1 MESNSTHQ
9 TQTTTQPEFQ
19 AAPQQVAYQ
28 QPPQPLN
35 PMANVIMHP
44 APVQPQYQT
53 PVSQPQESY
62 PQANLGKETTS
73 NNPWKEAFNRVVGLL
88 STPVHSPSQA
98 EQSTIQPNNGRT
110 YNNGAAYQ
118 QPQAYQQTYNPTQA
132 SSNNYSQP
140 SLGQQNAYPSD
151 QEVLNAIAPSVLN
164 KYACDLEDTLQVY
177 GQKLGET
184 QQFAQYQHDVIEKL
198 APHIERYKAMETLLL
213 DPNLLAAYVN
223 DYFTHVVPVQS
234 TTEQQAQ
241 AQTQGLVQ
249 ARPQFPAMPDAQGN
263 SGRINLSDV
272 RPDQRYLIADQMEA
286 NGMFSGKRLVVE

>member
-9 TQTTTQPEFQ
+9 TQTATQPEYQQ
-19 AAPQQVAYQ
+19 APAQVAYQ

-44 APVQPQYQT
+44 APPQYQA
-53 PVSQPQESY
+53 PASQPQESY

-88 STPVHSPSQA
+88 STPVHSQSQA
-98 EQSTIQPNNGRT
+98 EQSTQPNQPRT

-118 QPQAYQQTYNPTQA
+118 QPQAYQQTYNPIPP

-140 SLGQQNAYPSD
+140 LPQQQNAYPSD

-177 GQKLGET
+177 GAKLQET

-234 TTEQQAQ
+234 SQEQATALGQQA
-241 AQTQGLVQ
+241 QGLVQ

-286 NGMFSGKRLVVE
+286 NGMFNGKRLVVE